1 MEVDSVEKRRGE
13 EMGKGEEGEKRLG
26 RGGLFTHC
34 MYGVKLGLENKRKW
48 WGGGKIREEGEGR
61 E

>member
-34 MYGVKLGLENKRKW
+34 MYGVKLGLEER
-48 WGGGKIREEGEGR
+48 IREEGEGR